1 MKTHERIINFFT
13 FFFFVFLHE
22 KGPKGNSGSAMN
34 NLEFNSARVFD
45 SQSRLYDSF
54 IVFKEHA
61 LQISRHKPFHAT
73 LLDFQ
78 ITYKSW

>member
-13 FFFFVFLHE
+13 FFFCLPARNT

-54 IVFKEHA
+54 IVFKKHA

-78 ITYKSW
+78 ITYKS

>member
-13 FFFFVFLHE
+13 FFFVFLHE
-22 KGPKGNSGSAMN
+22 IQRVQKEIQGALWTM
-34 NLEFNSARVFD
+34 EFNSARVFD

-54 IVFKEHA
+54 IVFKKHA